1 MADSVFVERPSV
13 SEMMRM
19 GDVITLSSKY
29 QIVIPKAVREL
40 VGWKP
45 GDKLVPLVKG
55 KHVTLVP
62 LRPLEEMRGCI
73 KGARIG
79 EIRDREDRL

>member
-1 MADSVFVERPSV
+1 VDRILIERTNV
-13 SEMMRM
+13 SEMMGM
-19 GDVITLSSKY
+19 GDIITLSSKY

-62 LRPLEEMRGCI
+62 LRPLESLYGI
-73 KGARIG
+73 AKGVQIG
-79 EIRDREDRL
+79 PIEEEDDRY